1 MAERSGVQR
10 AALAVNGALD
20 ALSVELAKLAADEL
34 HVPENPLRAAN
45 ATRFLRAREEVL
57 HLKHSLEAA
66 LREI

>member
-34 HVPENPLRAAN
+34 RVPENPVRAAQ
-45 ATRFLRAREEVL
+45 ATRYLRARDEVL
-57 HLKHSLEAA
+57 RLKEALEAA
-66 LREI
+66 LRNI